1 MCLLKE
7 STEQRV
13 VRFAEGVGGNQ
24 ECASE
29 KGLAPGT
36 CDGKKQLEGK
46 QRRRAQVQ
54 GNSLFGGGRKEFQ
67 SDGFYFVT
75 NRTEV
80 RSPGRVCGE
89 GGVLED

>member
-29 KGLAPGT
+29 KGLAPGM

-54 GNSLFGGGRKEFQ
+54 GNL
-67 SDGFYFVT
+67 
-75 NRTEV
+75 
-80 RSPGRVCGE
+80 
-89 GGVLED
+89 

>member
-13 VRFAEGVGGNQ
+13 VRFGEGVGGNQ
-24 ECASE
+24 ECVSE

-36 CDGKKQLEGK
+36 CGGKKQLEGK

-54 GNSLFGGGRKEFQ
+54 GDL
-67 SDGFYFVT
+67 
-75 NRTEV
+75 
-80 RSPGRVCGE
+80 
-89 GGVLED
+89 